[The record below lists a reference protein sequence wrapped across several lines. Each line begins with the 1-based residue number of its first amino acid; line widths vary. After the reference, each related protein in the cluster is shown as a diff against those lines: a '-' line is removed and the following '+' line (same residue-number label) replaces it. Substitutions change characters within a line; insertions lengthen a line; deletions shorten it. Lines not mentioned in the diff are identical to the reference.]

1 MTEFKVGQ
9 KASVSKTI
17 TDADVRDFA
26 RISGDDNPIHLDD
39 DYAAGSLFGR
49 RIVHGILVSGLIS
62 RVIGTML
69 PGEGT
74 IYLSQNLKFVK
85 PVYVED
91 TVMAEVEILQIDT
104 AKKRMTLKTT
114 VTKEDGTCVLEGEA
128 LVIPPKG
135 TV

>member
-9 KASVSKTI
+9 NASVCKTI
-17 TDADVRDFA
+17 TDGDIRDFA

-39 DYAAGSLFGR
+39 DYAAQSLFGK
-49 RIVHGILVSGLIS
+49 RIVHEILVSALIS

-74 IYLSQNLKFVK
+74 IYLSQDLKFIK

-91 TVMAEVEILQIDT
+91 TVVAEVEILKIDNE
-104 AKKRMTLKTT
+104 KKRMTLKTT
-114 VTKEDGTCVLEGEA
+114 VTKEDGTCVIEGEA
-128 LVIPPKG
+128 LVIPPRS
-135 TV
+135 

>member
-9 KASVSKTI
+9 NASVCKTI
-17 TDADVRDFA
+17 TDGDIRDFA

-39 DYAAGSLFGR
+39 DYAAQSLFGK
-49 RIVHGILVSGLIS
+49 RIVHEILVSALIS

-74 IYLSQNLKFVK
+74 IYLSQDLKFVK

-91 TVMAEVEILQIDT
+91 TVVAEVEILKIDNE
-104 AKKRMTLKTT
+104 KKRMTLKTT
-114 VTKEDGTCVLEGEA
+114 VTKEDGTCVIEGEV
-128 LVIPPKG
+128 LVIPPRS
-135 TV
+135 

>member
-17 TDADVRDFA
+17 TDGDIRDFA

-39 DYAAGSLFGR
+39 DYAAQSLFGK
-49 RIVHGILVSGLIS
+49 RIVHGILVSALIS

-74 IYLSQNLKFVK
+74 IYLSQNLKFIK

-91 TVMAEVEILQIDT
+91 TVVAEVEILKIDNE
-104 AKKRMTLKTT
+104 KKRMTLKTT
-114 VTKEDGTCVLEGEA
+114 VTKEDGTCVIEGEA
-128 LVIPPKG
+128 LVIPPRS
-135 TV
+135 

>member
-9 KASVSKTI
+9 KASVSKII
-17 TDADVRDFA
+17 TDGDIRDFA

-39 DYAAGSLFGR
+39 DYAVQSLFGR
-49 RIVHGILVSGLIS
+49 RIAHGILVSALIS

-74 IYLSQNLKFVK
+74 IYLSQNVKFVK

-91 TVMAEVEILQIDT
+91 TVVAEVEILKIDNE
-104 AKKRMTLKTT
+104 KKRMTLKTT
-114 VTKEDGTCVLEGEA
+114 VTKEDGTCVIEGEA
-128 LVIPPKG
+128 LVIPPRS
-135 TV
+135 

>member
-9 KASVSKTI
+9 KASVSKII
-17 TDADVRDFA
+17 TDGDIRDFA

-39 DYAAGSLFGR
+39 DYAAQSLFGR
-49 RIVHGILVSGLIS
+49 RIAHGILVSALIS

-74 IYLSQNLKFVK
+74 IYLSQNVKFVK

-91 TVMAEVEILQIDT
+91 TVVAEVEILKIDNE
-104 AKKRMTLKTT
+104 KKRMTLKTT
-114 VTKEDGTCVLEGEA
+114 VTKEDGTCVIEGEA
-128 LVIPPKG
+128 LVIPPRS
-135 TV
+135 